1 MTRRLAVLLLAAVLC
16 SGCALFTKPAD
27 TVSFDRMGL
36 AVMRGDIKASIV
48 ALEMRLTEAC
58 QKKKLTADTCGQI
71 QRLVERAREL
81 DERLVVALM
90 NPKTDVDWQEIIKVM
105 KLVVD
110 IAMKMV

>member
-1 MTRRLAVLLLAAVLC
+1 MKLLALVLAACLC

-36 AVMRGDIKASIV
+36 ALMRGDIKASIV
-48 ALEMRLTEAC
+48 ALEMRLSDAC
-58 QKKKLTADTCGQI
+58 KTKKLSAETCGQVE
-71 QRLVERAREL
+71 RLLERAREI
-81 DERLVVALM
+81 DERLVTALM
-90 NPKTDVDWQEIIKVM
+90 DQKTEVNWTEIIKVM